1 MDPGV
6 SDRESNDA
14 RRTHLAAER
23 TWLAWWRTGIATTAT
38 AVAIGAVI
46 PRLAGGPR
54 WPYILLGA
62 CYAILAVVVFLIAG
76 HRQRMIER
84 TIYEGGGSGALS
96 PGIVTVLSFIGS
108 FLAIS
113 TIVVI
118 LIRL

>member
-1 MDPGV
+1 MRV
-6 SDRESNDA
+6 SVSHPESNDT

-46 PRLAGGPR
+46 PRLVNGPR

-62 CYAILAVVVFLIAG
+62 CYAVLAVSLFVIAG
-76 HRQRMIER
+76 HRQRQIER
-84 TIYEGGGSGALS
+84 TIFEGGSGALS
-96 PGIVTVLSFIGS
+96 PGLVTALSFIGS
-108 FLAIS
+108 FLAVS
-113 TIVVI
+113 TIIVI